1 MKRWMPT
8 GVGVVVAIA
17 MLGAIVAAAAHAEEG
32 FLPLAKKNVTLKGG
46 KVTLETAS
54 KELLQCEKLTATGA
68 FENDKRASMTLNF
81 GNCSLAGFTVNTLA
95 DPKGTLLYVT
105 TALVCLINSEK
116 LLFGLDFELLTS
128 GAHGEVPGVG
138 TLFLLRGSVIAHI
151 LTTGKAKEFTIDLTG
166 KGGKPSVT
174 ECKDEKGGVKKG
186 QLLLERNESG
196 KVEELDIN
204 AESITLTFEE
214 AVELM
219 DK

>member
-1 MKRWMPT
+1 MKRLIPN
-8 GVGVVVAIA
+8 GVGVVVFIA
-17 MLGAIVAAAAHAEEG
+17 VLGASVATAAQAEEG
-32 FLPLAKKNVTLKGG
+32 FLPLTKKNVTLKGG
-46 KVTLETAS
+46 KVVLETAS

-68 FENDKRASMTLNF
+68 FENDKRASITLNF
-81 GNCSLAGFTVNTLA
+81 SNCSMAGFTVNTLA

-116 LLFGLDFELLTS
+116 LLFGLDFELLPG
-128 GAHGEVPGVG
+128 GAHGEVPALG
-138 TLFLLRGSVIAHI
+138 TLYLLAGSVIGHI
-151 LTTGKAKEFTIDLTG
+151 LTSGKAKELTLDLTG

-174 ECKDEKGGVKKG
+174 ECRDEKGGVKKG

-196 KVEELDIN
+196 KVEELSIN
-204 AESITLTFEE
+204 SEPNTLAFEE